1 MITQFTQLDHHLNKG
16 GSSGD
21 LPEGKGSIEYYAEVY
36 FFIIA
41 VIIFTVILIVT
52 ILGSIHTEL
61 HWFLGCRA
69 QGWLWRDVLEGR

>member
-21 LPEGKGSIEYYAEVY
+21 LPEGKGSIEYYTEVY
-36 FFIIA
+36 FYNCHL
-41 VIIFTVILIVT
+41 FTVILIVT
-52 ILGSIHTEL
+52 IVGSIHTEL